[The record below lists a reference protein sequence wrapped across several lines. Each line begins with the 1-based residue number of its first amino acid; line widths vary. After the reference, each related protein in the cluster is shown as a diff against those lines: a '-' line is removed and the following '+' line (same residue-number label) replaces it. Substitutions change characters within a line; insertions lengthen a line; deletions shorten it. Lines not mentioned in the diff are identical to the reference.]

1 MHAES
6 PLLMQRWYRPSMC
19 ELQTHD
25 HLRIPLSPGLGGHRG
40 VVAESSATKLLLQGP
55 L

>member
-6 PLLMQRWYRPSMC
+6 LLLMQHWYRPSMC
-19 ELQTHD
+19 ELQTLD

-40 VVAESSATKLLLQGP
+40 VAAESSANRLLRQGP